1 METPVRELVQHSR
14 LELFGIILALSTGLV
29 HLALGLGAVPDLLGI
44 ASVLAAVGF
53 AVGVLCY
60 VFDYRRQLILLLGV
74 PFVAIQI
81 VLWYVLN
88 QPASLADIS
97 PLAAVDKP
105 IQVTLIV
112 VLVLLYGREREQR

>member
-29 HLALGLGAVPDLLGI
+29 HLALGLSAVPDLLGI